1 MGSQIFPVPVGLT
14 TAVLCA
20 NLLSPQVLEGLSEGL
35 SQGQGGLSQV
45 LEGYWEVYQKVTVR
59 LLEDLILN
67 NYCY

>member
-20 NLLSPQVLEGLSEGL
+20 NLLSPQVLEG
-35 SQGQGGLSQV
+35 
-45 LEGYWEVYQKVTVR
+45 YWEVYQKVTME

-67 NYCY
+67 NKDLLRIKKVFIYI